1 MRFASLSNPTSHR
14 SIQKLG
20 NRSPQRS
27 NASIPKS
34 PSWLLPKLTARKFES
49 SAPDVIRACL
59 LDSRPELI
67 NRLFLRFFQTFGTV
81 EPVLEYANITIPQQE
96 CVKDLGVY
104 VNRRF
109 KWNTHTQCKVS
120 NSRRAFYKLKN
131 TIPWST
137 PSHIK
142 YKLYVAYVV
151 PILLYGSQIC
161 CLSLADLRAFEN
173 IQEKCL
179 RWVYGNSRNYLDTLL
194 TYKILPMAFRIQI
207 EDCRMLAQRK
217 LLSDF
222 CDNVEVLSLGV
233 TRRRRNKFKLKRK
246 VANGSFYER
255 SINMI
260 NFFYRHGIIDD
271 DYFKI
276 NKIVEHFES
285 IIPFFNP
292 CF

>member
-1 MRFASLSNPTSHR
+1 M
-14 SIQKLG
+14 
-20 NRSPQRS
+20 
-27 NASIPKS
+27 
-34 PSWLLPKLTARKFES
+34 
-49 SAPDVIRACL
+49 
-59 LDSRPELI
+59 
-67 NRLFLRFFQTFGTV
+67 
-81 EPVLEYANITIPQQE
+81 LEYVNITITQQE

-104 VNRRF
+104 FNRKF
-109 KWNTHTQCKVS
+109 KWNTHTQCKVT

-131 TIPWST
+131 TILWST
-137 PSHIK
+137 PSQIK

-161 CLSLADLRAFEN
+161 CLSLADLRALEN

-194 TYKILPMAFRIQI
+194 THKILPMAFRIQV
-207 EDCRMLAQRK
+207 EDCRLFLLLAQRK

-233 TRRRRNKFKLKRK
+233 TRRWRNEFKLKRK
-246 VANGSFYER
+246 VASGSFYER

-260 NFFYRHGIIDD
+260 KFFYRHGIIDD
-271 DYFKI
+271 DNFKI
-276 NKIVEHFES
+276 NKIVDYFES

-292 CF
+292 FFRCS